1 MHLPT
6 KVTIKEVGPRDGL
19 QNESKFIETQDK
31 VDWINLL
38 SKTGLDYIEVSSFVH
53 PKWIP
58 QLADSEQVLKSINRE
73 KGVTYAALVPNI
85 RGLERALT
93 CNVNEVSVFMSAS
106 EGHNKSNINKT
117 IDETFPVLKEVVDE
131 ALKANVK
138 VRGYVSTV
146 IACPYDGPVSPEQ
159 VLKVVDRLAEMG
171 VYEISLGDTIGVG
184 VPTQV
189 ESLLSTLLKHFPS
202 NLFAMHFH
210 DTRGTALANV
220 VKSLEMGITT
230 FDSSTGG
237 LGGCPYAKGASGN
250 VSTEDLLYMLS
261 AMNIETGVNQ
271 EALMKLQEMKGALT
285 LTTLVQFNEIEK
297 GIGLITLNRPE
308 AANAMSIQLLTDLNE
323 CLDEVAKNREIRVVL
338 ITGSGDKAFCAGAD
352 LKERKN
358 MNEQQVRETV
368 RLIGSTVNRVE
379 ALPQPVIAVLNG
391 VAFGGGLELALACD
405 LRIAS
410 SEAKMGL
417 TEVSLG
423 IIPGAGGTQRLPRL
437 IGLGKAKELIYTARR
452 ITASEALEINLIN
465 EVVEKEDLLKRATEL
480 AREIAKNAP
489 LSLIQAKIAINK
501 GIEVD
506 LTTGLKIEELA
517 YNELLYTEDRME
529 GLVAFQEKR
538 QPQYVGR

>member
-1 MHLPT
+1 
-6 KVTIKEVGPRDGL
+6 
-19 QNESKFIETQDK
+19 
-31 VDWINLL
+31 
-38 SKTGLDYIEVSSFVH
+38 
-53 PKWIP
+53 
-58 QLADSEQVLKSINRE
+58 
-73 KGVTYAALVPNI
+73 
-85 RGLERALT
+85 
-93 CNVNEVSVFMSAS
+93 
-106 EGHNKSNINKT
+106 
-117 IDETFPVLKEVVDE
+117 
-131 ALKANVK
+131 
-138 VRGYVSTV
+138 
-146 IACPYDGPVSPEQ
+146 
-159 VLKVVDRLAEMG
+159 
-171 VYEISLGDTIGVG
+171 
-184 VPTQV
+184 
-189 ESLLSTLLKHFPS
+189 
-202 NLFAMHFH
+202 
-210 DTRGTALANV
+210 
-220 VKSLEMGITT
+220 
-230 FDSSTGG
+230 
-237 LGGCPYAKGASGN
+237 
-250 VSTEDLLYMLS
+250 
-261 AMNIETGVNQ
+261 
-271 EALMKLQEMKGALT
+271 MKGALT

-323 CLDEVAKNREIRVVL
+323 CLDEVFKNREIRVVL

-368 RLIGSTVNRVE
+368 RLIGSTINRVE

-465 EVVEKEDLLKRATEL
+465 EVVEKEDLLQRATEL

-489 LSLIQAKIAINK
+489 LSLIQAKTAINK

>member
-1 MHLPT
+1 
-6 KVTIKEVGPRDGL
+6 
-19 QNESKFIETQDK
+19 
-31 VDWINLL
+31 
-38 SKTGLDYIEVSSFVH
+38 
-53 PKWIP
+53 
-58 QLADSEQVLKSINRE
+58 
-73 KGVTYAALVPNI
+73 
-85 RGLERALT
+85 
-93 CNVNEVSVFMSAS
+93 
-106 EGHNKSNINKT
+106 
-117 IDETFPVLKEVVDE
+117 
-131 ALKANVK
+131 
-138 VRGYVSTV
+138 
-146 IACPYDGPVSPEQ
+146 
-159 VLKVVDRLAEMG
+159 
-171 VYEISLGDTIGVG
+171 
-184 VPTQV
+184 
-189 ESLLSTLLKHFPS
+189 
-202 NLFAMHFH
+202 
-210 DTRGTALANV
+210 
-220 VKSLEMGITT
+220 
-230 FDSSTGG
+230 
-237 LGGCPYAKGASGN
+237 
-250 VSTEDLLYMLS
+250 
-261 AMNIETGVNQ
+261 
-271 EALMKLQEMKGALT
+271 MKGALT

-529 GLVAFQEKR
+529 GLVAFQEKDNLNM
-538 QPQYVGR
+538 

>member
-1 MHLPT
+1 
-6 KVTIKEVGPRDGL
+6 
-19 QNESKFIETQDK
+19 
-31 VDWINLL
+31 
-38 SKTGLDYIEVSSFVH
+38 
-53 PKWIP
+53 
-58 QLADSEQVLKSINRE
+58 
-73 KGVTYAALVPNI
+73 
-85 RGLERALT
+85 
-93 CNVNEVSVFMSAS
+93 
-106 EGHNKSNINKT
+106 
-117 IDETFPVLKEVVDE
+117 
-131 ALKANVK
+131 
-138 VRGYVSTV
+138 
-146 IACPYDGPVSPEQ
+146 
-159 VLKVVDRLAEMG
+159 
-171 VYEISLGDTIGVG
+171 
-184 VPTQV
+184 
-189 ESLLSTLLKHFPS
+189 
-202 NLFAMHFH
+202 
-210 DTRGTALANV
+210 
-220 VKSLEMGITT
+220 
-230 FDSSTGG
+230 
-237 LGGCPYAKGASGN
+237 
-250 VSTEDLLYMLS
+250 
-261 AMNIETGVNQ
+261 
-271 EALMKLQEMKGALT
+271 MKGALT

>member
-1 MHLPT
+1 
-6 KVTIKEVGPRDGL
+6 
-19 QNESKFIETQDK
+19 
-31 VDWINLL
+31 
-38 SKTGLDYIEVSSFVH
+38 
-53 PKWIP
+53 
-58 QLADSEQVLKSINRE
+58 
-73 KGVTYAALVPNI
+73 
-85 RGLERALT
+85 
-93 CNVNEVSVFMSAS
+93 
-106 EGHNKSNINKT
+106 
-117 IDETFPVLKEVVDE
+117 
-131 ALKANVK
+131 
-138 VRGYVSTV
+138 
-146 IACPYDGPVSPEQ
+146 
-159 VLKVVDRLAEMG
+159 
-171 VYEISLGDTIGVG
+171 
-184 VPTQV
+184 
-189 ESLLSTLLKHFPS
+189 
-202 NLFAMHFH
+202 
-210 DTRGTALANV
+210 
-220 VKSLEMGITT
+220 
-230 FDSSTGG
+230 
-237 LGGCPYAKGASGN
+237 
-250 VSTEDLLYMLS
+250 
-261 AMNIETGVNQ
+261 
-271 EALMKLQEMKGALT
+271 MKGALT

-308 AANAMSIQLLTDLNE
+308 AANALSIQLLTDLNE

>member
-1 MHLPT
+1 
-6 KVTIKEVGPRDGL
+6 
-19 QNESKFIETQDK
+19 
-31 VDWINLL
+31 
-38 SKTGLDYIEVSSFVH
+38 
-53 PKWIP
+53 
-58 QLADSEQVLKSINRE
+58 
-73 KGVTYAALVPNI
+73 
-85 RGLERALT
+85 
-93 CNVNEVSVFMSAS
+93 
-106 EGHNKSNINKT
+106 
-117 IDETFPVLKEVVDE
+117 
-131 ALKANVK
+131 
-138 VRGYVSTV
+138 
-146 IACPYDGPVSPEQ
+146 
-159 VLKVVDRLAEMG
+159 
-171 VYEISLGDTIGVG
+171 
-184 VPTQV
+184 
-189 ESLLSTLLKHFPS
+189 
-202 NLFAMHFH
+202 
-210 DTRGTALANV
+210 
-220 VKSLEMGITT
+220 
-230 FDSSTGG
+230 
-237 LGGCPYAKGASGN
+237 
-250 VSTEDLLYMLS
+250 
-261 AMNIETGVNQ
+261 
-271 EALMKLQEMKGALT
+271 MKGALT

-323 CLDEVAKNREIRVVL
+323 CLDEVFKNREIRVVL